1 MLTYDDFTP
10 YQQAELVRATVK
22 LCHMAQEDPAL
33 WAKVQT
39 QKELLYKTG
48 RLQRPE
54 SDREV

>member
-10 YQQAELVRATVK
+10 YQQAALVRATAK
-22 LCHMAQEDPAL
+22 LYHIAREDPAL
-33 WAKVQT
+33 WAKVQA

-54 SDREV
+54 NDQEV